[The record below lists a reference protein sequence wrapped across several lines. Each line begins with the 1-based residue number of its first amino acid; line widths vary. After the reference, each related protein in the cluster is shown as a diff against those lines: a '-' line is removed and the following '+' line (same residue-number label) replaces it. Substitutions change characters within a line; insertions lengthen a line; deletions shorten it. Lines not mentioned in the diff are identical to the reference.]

1 MAEKKENGSKEEKV
15 VTSGYEVSKII
26 LGFITGLFILFPP
39 GMSAAYILTASK
51 SASEQSMYLG
61 IAALVLIVVSVVFS
75 VVAIELSKRE
85 HREDVEVKA

>member
-1 MAEKKENGSKEEKV
+1 MGEEKDISLKKEKTESM
-15 VTSGYEVSKII
+15 GYEISKII

-61 IAALVLIVVSVVFS
+61 ITALVLIIASIAFS
-75 VVAIELSKRE
+75 ILAIQLANRE
-85 HREDVEVKA
+85 TAEVKV